1 MSLIAGLE
9 YGMER
14 WNGTV
19 NVTLA
24 ANLCN
29 YAQFILNNLVYIP
42 CVMVVNLCHFEL
54 KQYKDTTSGGELA
67 DSKAEKCF
75 RPSLLVM

>member
-1 MSLIAGLE
+1 M
-9 YGMER
+9 MEWK

-29 YAQFILNNLVYIP
+29 YAQFKLNNLVYIP
-42 CVMVVNLCHFEL
+42 CLSFEL
-54 KQYKDTTSGGELA
+54 KQYKDSTSGELA